1 MFRKQAQDIKM
12 GTILFEKW
20 VSESGVYFILQFIS
34 AFESIEKQT
43 EAPWSFIYILCILL

>member
-12 GTILFEKW
+12 GTILFEKC
-20 VSESGVYFILQFIS
+20 VSESAYFILQFIS

-43 EAPWSFIYILCILL
+43 EAP